1 MPKVF
6 KSVKSTEF
14 NGLMSSQE
22 FNVLGTTNQVGDK
35 FYVPEA
41 SMLLVLG
48 TAIDS
53 RDRSGNVVTDES
65 GNPVKRSVAQRFV
78 VIKLDDENNP
88 VEARELY
95 VGQIVKTDV
104 NGAIA
109 WPSPLA
115 NALRRSSAE
124 FTKAICEK
132 VLAITDQKQIDART
146 WDDDAQSWKRDA
158 DGNLVPG
165 RGTALKFVAE
175 KPAMTA
181 AQLKTAKEMLYA
193 AYVENYSDY
202 INAE

>member
-1 MPKVF
+1 
-6 KSVKSTEF
+6 
-14 NGLMSSQE
+14 
-22 FNVLGTTNQVGDK
+22 
-35 FYVPEA
+35 
-41 SMLLVLG
+41 MLLVLG